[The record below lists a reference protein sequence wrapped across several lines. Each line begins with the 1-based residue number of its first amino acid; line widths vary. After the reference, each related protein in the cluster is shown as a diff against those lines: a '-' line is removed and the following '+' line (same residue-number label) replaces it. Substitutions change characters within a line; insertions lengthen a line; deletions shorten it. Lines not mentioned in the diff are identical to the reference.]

1 MVACGILGL
10 SFVHDGRRL
19 KFDEISIR
27 LLKPYLFHKS
37 FPLFS
42 PDPSSLS
49 RLCSV
54 CGLFLDMAL
63 MCGGSLLLVG
73 LVKAEESV

>member
-49 RLCSV
+49 PLFSLWAFFRYGADVWRKSV
-54 CGLFLDMAL
+54 V
-63 MCGGSLLLVG
+63 GGSC
-73 LVKAEESV
+73 KS